1 MVIISTINLRFI
13 FEDQFRTFSTI
24 TLYFVTWNWVLT
36 FPLKIV
42 HFLRWLWLW
51 LWLWLIFRSFFLL
64 DRLLIL
70 SIQIRIIFLDYHL
83 LNSVGFNTRVVLFV
97 VFPNSCS
104 NFKLVHHTI
113 FDVKCFL
120 LVWHRL
126 IIGVLIYV
134 SGVICVEVVIVNI
147 VVLRVWI
154 VNVFNE
160 WIDTLA
166 DLLLTFVKT
175 LEPQLILCALADC
188 QRNIAAQRFNCTHIG
203 RINNNPPRFTEFQL
217 VAT

>member
-13 FEDQFRTFSTI
+13 FKDQFRTFSTI

-51 LWLWLIFRSFFLL
+51 LWLIFWSFFLL
-64 DRLLIL
+64 YRLLIL
-70 SIQIRIIFLDYHL
+70 SIQIRIIFLDYHS
-83 LNSVGFNTRVVLFV
+83 LNSTGFITRVVLFV

-113 FDVKCFL
+113 FDVKCFV

-134 SGVICVEVVIVNI
+134 SGVICDEVVVVIINI

-154 VNVFNE
+154 VNLFNE

-166 DLLLTFVKT
+166 YLLLTFVKT
-175 LEPQLILCALADC
+175 LESQLILCALADC
-188 QRNIAAQRFNCTHIG
+188 QRDIAAQRFNCTHIG